1 MKLIKEEWWIPQK
14 KLVTDSNGEIYF
26 TGFFGEYKLSCV
38 GKQKPF
44 SIFKEE
50 TSEIIV
56 EL

>member
-1 MKLIKEEWWIPQK
+1 MGMVDTPK

-50 TSEIIV
+50 TPEIIV